1 MRFRHLLLAAAIIA
15 AFVYLTTYSPMRP
28 FGPGNWRGPL
38 PWERGA
44 SRVPNVTLAQG
55 ERFSSDEQNNIEVY
69 KAASPAVVNITTVTL
84 AYDFFLN
91 AVPVESGAGSGF
103 LIDADGDIVTN
114 YHVISGARQ
123 VQVTMADKGQFK
135 AQVVGADP
143 RSDLAVVRV
152 SAEKKLP
159 YLQLGDSKNLQVGQ
173 KVLAIGNPFGQF
185 QNTLT
190 TGVVSSLGRSVR
202 DPDSRNV
209 LEDVIQ
215 TDAAIN
221 PGNSGGPLL
230 DSHGRVIGIN
240 TAIVGPTN
248 LGIGFAIP
256 VNRIKLIVG
265 DLLREGRVLRPYL
278 GVATL
283 PISKDLA
290 GVLELPVDQGLL
302 VVRVEPGSPADKAGI
317 RGGGRAVI
325 VGTWEIPV
333 GGDIVVQL
341 DGEPMIH
348 SEDLL
353 RRVENKRVGET
364 VKVTVFRGS
373 KRLDVSVQLQ
383 ARPGNRF

>member
-1 MRFRHLLLAAAIIA
+1 
-15 AFVYLTTYSPMRP
+15 MRP

-55 ERFSSDEQNNIEVY
+55 ERFSPDEQNNIEVY

-123 VQVTMADKGQFK
+123 VQVTMADKSRFK

-341 DGEPMIH
+341 DGEQMIH

>member
-1 MRFRHLLLAAAIIA
+1 MRFRHLVLAAAIIA

-44 SRVPNVTLAQG
+44 TPVSNVTLAQG
-55 ERFSSDEQNNIEVY
+55 ERFSPDEQNNIEVY

-123 VQVTMADKGQFK
+123 VQVTMADKSRFK

-190 TGVVSSLGRSVR
+190 TGVISSLGRSVR

-221 PGNSGGPLL
+221 PGNSAWPACWSCRWIRDCWWCASSRAARRIRPAFAAAAARSSWAPGK
-230 DSHGRVIGIN
+230 SRSAATSSCN
-240 TAIVGPTN
+240 WTASRRSRAKTC
-248 LGIGFAIP
+248 FAAW
-256 VNRIKLIVG
+256 KTSAS
-265 DLLREGRVLRPYL
+265 
-278 GVATL
+278 ATQ
-283 PISKDLA
+283 S
-290 GVLELPVDQGLL
+290 
-302 VVRVEPGSPADKAGI
+302 R
-317 RGGGRAVI
+317 
-325 VGTWEIPV
+325 
-333 GGDIVVQL
+333 
-341 DGEPMIH
+341 
-348 SEDLL
+348 
-353 RRVENKRVGET
+353 
-364 VKVTVFRGS
+364 
-373 KRLDVSVQLQ
+373 
-383 ARPGNRF
+383 

>member
-1 MRFRHLLLAAAIIA
+1 
-15 AFVYLTTYSPMRP
+15 
-28 FGPGNWRGPL
+28 
-38 PWERGA
+38 
-44 SRVPNVTLAQG
+44 
-55 ERFSSDEQNNIEVY
+55 
-69 KAASPAVVNITTVTL
+69 
-84 AYDFFLN
+84 
-91 AVPVESGAGSGF
+91 
-103 LIDADGDIVTN
+103 
-114 YHVISGARQ
+114 
-123 VQVTMADKGQFK
+123 
-135 AQVVGADP
+135 
-143 RSDLAVVRV
+143 
-152 SAEKKLP
+152 
-159 YLQLGDSKNLQVGQ
+159 
-173 KVLAIGNPFGQF
+173 
-185 QNTLT
+185 
-190 TGVVSSLGRSVR
+190 VR

-341 DGEPMIH
+341 DGEPTIQR
-348 SEDLL
+348 EDLL
-353 RRVENKRVGET
+353 RRVENKRVGDT
-364 VKVTVFRGS
+364 VKVTVFRGK
-373 KRLDVSVQLQ
+373 KRLDVSVQLE

>member
-1 MRFRHLLLAAAIIA
+1 MRFRHLVLAAAIIA

-44 SRVPNVTLAQG
+44 TPVSNVTLAQG
-55 ERFSSDEQNNIEVY
+55 ERFSPDEQNNIEVY

-123 VQVTMADKGQFK
+123 VQVTMADKSRFK

-190 TGVVSSLGRSVR
+190 TGVISSLGRSVR
-202 DPDSRNV
+202 DPESRNV

-230 DSHGRVIGIN
+230 DIEGKMIGIN
-240 TAIVGPTN
+240 SAMIPFAQ
-248 LGIGFAIP
+248 GIGFAIP
-256 VNRIKLIVG
+256 IDQVKEIVDDIVKFGHVRRLWLGIIAMPNNKEVAQYYSLPTEKGVIAARIVIDG
-265 DLLREGRVLRPYL
+265 
-278 GVATL
+278 
-283 PISKDLA
+283 
-290 GVLELPVDQGLL
+290 
-302 VVRVEPGSPADKAGI
+302 PAHVAGI
-317 RGGGRAVI
+317 A
-325 VGTWEIPV
+325 P
-333 GGDIVVQL
+333 GDIVLEVAGMKL
-341 DGEPMIH
+341 KEVNDIRKALKGKHPGDSVEVKIVHAGEQ
-348 SEDLL
+348 
-353 RRVENKRVGET
+353 
-364 VKVTVFRGS
+364 
-373 KRLDVSVQLQ
+373 VSVMIRLKEQ
-383 ARPGNRF
+383 PNG